1 MRAAPPAR
9 RRRRRSARARAG
21 RPGRVPATGRGRP
34 GPDLAR
40 RFPLLPSPAEPGR
53 RSRAA
58 GGVPLSVSAWKR
70 GERAPPPGSAPP
82 ASVPGAR
89 PWRGAEATS
98 GGGGSGRAA
107 GRARWTVPVGRPRG
121 RRGVAC
127 RASRG
132 FCGGRRF
139 SGAVAEPRRCSGGG
153 EPGKRG
159 RAPAAVQGGGVRR
172 HRAAGAR
179 VRLRRD
185 APLPPRASEQAG
197 SIRVP
202 SKRGGRGR
210 RGRARPC
217 LRAKTVPSPGAWA
230 GSEASKVRFPG
241 RSGARAPRPC
251 RSGFFLSTP
260 PPTFSVC
267 ARTVSRGEA
276 LVVPSVR
283 APGVGR
289 AGGRRAGPSSEKRGR
304 SWRAVPALPRAR
316 GRCRKAD
323 NS

>member
-1 MRAAPPAR
+1 MAAAVPGGRPAGRGGRYPSGGPAGGAAWRAAPAGASVVVAASPAR
-9 RRRRRSARARAG
+9 W
-21 RPGRVPATGRGRP
+21 
-34 GPDLAR
+34 
-40 RFPLLPSPAEPGR
+40 
-53 RSRAA
+53 RSR
-58 GGVPLSVSAWKR
+58 GGVP
-70 GERAPPPGSAPP
+70 
-82 ASVPGAR
+82 
-89 PWRGAEATS
+89 
-98 GGGGSGRAA
+98 A
-107 GRARWTVPVGRPRG
+107 G
-121 RRGVAC
+121 
-127 RASRG
+127 ASRG
-132 FCGGRRF
+132 NGGARRLPFKVAASGGIGRR
-139 SGAVAEPRRCSGGG
+139 
-153 EPGKRG
+153 
-159 RAPAAVQGGGVRR
+159 
-172 HRAAGAR
+172 GAR